1 MLQSVYLD
9 YNASTP
15 VDERVVARMLPF
27 FTRHYGN
34 PSNTSHPFGWAAS
47 EAVEEA
53 RASVAQCLGA
63 KPSEIIFT
71 GGATEAINTAIKG
84 VARAYARKG
93 NHIVTVATE
102 HSAVLSACRVLQRD
116 GASVTL
122 LPVCPDG
129 SLDLAKLEGALRPE
143 TILVSVMWAN
153 NETGVLHRMDEISRL
168 VRSRGILLFS
178 DATQAVGKVPVSTDD
193 VDLLA
198 CSAHKAYGPKG
209 VGALYVRSR
218 VRMPP
223 LIDGGGHERGRR
235 SGTLNVPGIVGMGTA
250 FALAQAELASDARR
264 LANLRDRL
272 EHTLLAH
279 LPNIAINGKAA
290 PRLPQTSSITFGGV
304 RGSTLLSELR
314 TVALSSGSAC
324 ASESPEPSHVLIAM
338 GLSLEQ
344 ARNTVRISLGR
355 PTTANEVDS
364 ATQSIIKAAQ
374 QEKAPIWT

>member
-1 MLQSVYLD
+1 MPQSVYLD

-34 PSNTSHPFGWAAS
+34 PSNTGHPFGWAAS

-53 RASVAQCLGA
+53 RESVAQCLDA
-63 KPSEIIFT
+63 DPSEIIFT
-71 GGATEAINTAIKG
+71 GGATEAINTALKG

-102 HSAVLSACRVLQRD
+102 HSAVLSACRVLKRD

-122 LPVCPDG
+122 LPVRPDG

-153 NETGVLHRMDEISRL
+153 NETGVLHRMGEISRL
-168 VRSRGILLFS
+168 VRSRGILLLS
-178 DATQAVGKVPVSTDD
+178 DATQAIGKVPVSTDD
-193 VDLLA
+193 VDLLT
-198 CSAHKAYGPKG
+198 CSAHKVYGPKG

-235 SGTLNVPGIVGMGTA
+235 SGTLNVPGIVGMGAA
-250 FALAQAELASDARR
+250 FALAQAELASDATR

-272 EHTLLAH
+272 EQTLLAH
-279 LPNIAINGKAA
+279 LPNITINGKAA
-290 PRLPQTSSITFGGV
+290 PRLPQTSSITVGDVCGSSLLADV
-304 RGSTLLSELR
+304 RTI
-314 TVALSSGSAC
+314 ALSSGSAC
-324 ASESPEPSHVLIAM
+324 ASESPKPSHVLIAM
-338 GLSLEQ
+338 GLSPEQ
-344 ARNTVRISLGR
+344 ARSTMRISLGR
-355 PTTANEVDS
+355 PTTAAEVDI
-364 ATQSIIKAAQ
+364 AAQTIIKAAQ
-374 QEKAPIWT
+374 AQKIPAWN

>member
-34 PSNTSHPFGWAAS
+34 PSNTAHPFGWAAS

-63 KPSEIIFT
+63 RPSEIIFT
-71 GGATEAINTAIKG
+71 GGATEAINTALKG
-84 VARAYARKG
+84 IAPAYARKG

-102 HSAVLSACRVLQRD
+102 HSAVLSACRVLERN
-116 GASVTL
+116 GVSVTL
-122 LPVCPDG
+122 LPVRPDG
-129 SLDLAKLEGALRPE
+129 SLDLAELETALRPE

-153 NETGVLHRMDEISRL
+153 NETGVLHRMGEISRL
-168 VRSRGILLFS
+168 VRSRGILLLS
-178 DATQAVGKVPVSTDD
+178 DATQAIGKVPVSTDD
-193 VDLLA
+193 VDMLA
-198 CSAHKAYGPKG
+198 CSAHKVYGPKG

-218 VRMPP
+218 VRMSP

-235 SGTLNVPGIVGMGTA
+235 SGTLNVPGIVGMGAA
-250 FALAQAELASDARR
+250 FALAQAELTRDAAR
-264 LANLRDRL
+264 LADLRDRL

-279 LPNIAINGKAA
+279 LPDIVINGKAV
-290 PRLPQTSSITFGGV
+290 PRLPQTSSITFAGV
-304 RGSTLLSELR
+304 CGSTLLADLR

-324 ASESPEPSHVLIAM
+324 ASESPTPSHVLLAM
-338 GLSLEQ
+338 GLSREQ
-344 ARNTVRISLGR
+344 ARSTVRISLGR
-355 PTTANEVDS
+355 PTTATEIDI
-364 ATQSIIKAAQ
+364 ATRSIIEAVQAQ
-374 QEKAPIWT
+374 KVPAWN